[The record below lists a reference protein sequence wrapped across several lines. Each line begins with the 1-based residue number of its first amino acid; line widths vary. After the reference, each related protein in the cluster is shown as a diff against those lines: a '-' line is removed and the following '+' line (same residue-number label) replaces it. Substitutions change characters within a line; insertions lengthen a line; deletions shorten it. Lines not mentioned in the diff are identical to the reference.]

1 MRPNRQV
8 VLPVLCCLLS
18 AQGAAAAAEQGVP
31 LATVAH
37 AAHLEYTWL
46 AAMRAVQLSGPGI
59 VLVVRPG
66 DNVYEVDDRV
76 EVTTVAPR
84 YTSNDIYVSQ
94 ALATHITQLARQ
106 AQGLAAEQEAE
117 AERLVSAD
125 QQQQPGVP
133 ELRGTIVLN
142 ATPLQGAEAVLVTG
156 YAPPTAPVRVTLLAT
171 LSSELPNVLLSRHD
185 LTAGPDG
192 KFQAIIPISPDYMRD
207 TFIRVLATSSPGVT
221 SASAQL
227 LVMAPN
233 TGTNVPS
240 DAFPGGIW

>member
-1 MRPNRQV
+1 MRPYRQV
-8 VLPVLCCLLS
+8 VLPVLCLLLS
-18 AQGAAAAAEQGVP
+18 AQGAAAAAEREVP
-31 LATVAH
+31 LATVARD
-37 AAHLEYTWL
+37 AHLEYTWL
-46 AAMRAVQLSGPGI
+46 AATRAVQLSGPGI

-84 YTSNDIYVSQ
+84 YISNDIYVSQ

-106 AQGLAAEQEAE
+106 AQDLAAEQEAE
-117 AERLVSAD
+117 ALRLVNAD